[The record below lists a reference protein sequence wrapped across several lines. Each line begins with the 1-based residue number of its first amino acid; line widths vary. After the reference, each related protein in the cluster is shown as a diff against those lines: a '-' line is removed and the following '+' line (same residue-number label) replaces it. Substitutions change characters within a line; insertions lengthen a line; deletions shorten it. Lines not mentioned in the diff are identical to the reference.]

1 MDEAL
6 IRRITEEVI
15 AILMANG
22 VKVKP
27 SSEEPS
33 ACFSGSNKGIAERC
47 STGIAERCS
56 TGLSCGRTTGCT
68 LQNAD
73 RREIYE
79 GKLITEETAIALS
92 RTCAGSIRISKKTI
106 VTPSAW
112 DIFRKNKVNVERE
125 GIE

>member
-33 ACFSGSNKGIAERC
+33 ACFSGSNK
-47 STGIAERCS
+47 GIAERCS